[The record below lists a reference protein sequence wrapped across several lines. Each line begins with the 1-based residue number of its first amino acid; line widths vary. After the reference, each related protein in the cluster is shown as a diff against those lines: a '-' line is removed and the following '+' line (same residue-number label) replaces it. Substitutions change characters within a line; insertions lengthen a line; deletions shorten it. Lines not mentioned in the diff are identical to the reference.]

1 MKRKFAL
8 VLALFMVLMALAGCN
23 TRPSSSGGG
32 TAPSGSTA
40 DGGDAAPTG
49 EAPEVVILVNAGDGD
64 EPYANV
70 VRDQLTK
77 AGFNPVVS
85 LQPDYASWRAQVDA
99 GNFDLAVAYWVTT
112 TGAPDYAV
120 RPVFHSNGDFN
131 LYGINDPKLD
141 ELIEKAST
149 QTADEYMPT
158 YNEIED
164 YMVEEMAYVLP
175 IYVSMK
181 TLTYN
186 SDLLEDAG
194 MHVSKSRSMI
204 WETVRFKD
212 AANNDTLPYTIS
224 QLYYDLTPMD
234 PVRSDDSSTFTPIS
248 NSYIRLINL
257 TDRDELTIDSTL
269 TRAYGVADNG
279 CDFYFLLRDDV
290 NFSKVENGTAVDTGE
305 LVSAEDVVYSIQR
318 MMDKDCVPDHKNY
331 ASFEA
336 VDSAEIVTDLEALG
350 AVKTGDGK
358 SMLDVLQAG
367 ASSDIAALTDVT
379 AEVDNAGG
387 TYQVVRMST
396 SYAYP
401 QILNSFAHSSGGIV
415 SKKQI
420 ELINADFLAD
430 PAAYDVKTDVLYGEQ
445 SWFTEGDGYNNT
457 MVCSGPYIPVKKT
470 DYEVVFERNPA
481 YMPTESEFSPTIKTV
496 DVKFIKD
503 SENALS
509 ALRAGEL
516 HALYNIPTSKI
527 EVVQQESFLSM
538 KEIDSNAFN
547 YCAFNFKGK
556 FADVNLR
563 KAAQYAVDQ
572 VQLSAV
578 FNNRLIPTYS
588 PLTPVLGTGK
598 SVEADAA
605 KSAEYLK
612 LWQES

>member
-1 MKRKFAL
+1 MMKRKFAL
-8 VLALFMVLMALAGCN
+8 FLALTLLLTMLASC
-23 TRPSSSGGG
+23 SSPKQSGEDPKNEGG
-32 TAPSGSTA
+32 TK
-40 DGGDAAPTG
+40 
-49 EAPEVVILVNAGDGD
+49 PEVVILVNAGDGD

-70 VRDQLTK
+70 VRDQLAK
-77 AGFNPVVS
+77 AGFEPKIS

-99 GNFDLAVAYWVTT
+99 RNFDIAIAYWVTT

-120 RPVFHSNGDFN
+120 RPVFHSQGDFN
-131 LYGINDPKLD
+131 LYGINDPVLD
-141 ELIEKAST
+141 EMIEKAST
-149 QTADEYMPT
+149 QTADEYMET
-158 YNEIED
+158 YAEIEH
-164 YMVEEMAYVLP
+164 YMTEEMAYVLP

-186 SDLLEDAG
+186 SDLLEDEG

-212 AANNDTLPYTIS
+212 PANNDTLPYTIS
-224 QLYYDLTPMD
+224 QVYYDLTPMD
-234 PVRSDDSSTFTPIS
+234 PVRSDDSSTFTPLC

-257 TDRDELTIDSTL
+257 TDRDELTTAGTL

-290 NFSKVENGTAVDTGE
+290 NFSKVENMHAVDTGE

-336 VDSAEIVTDLEALG
+336 VDSAEIITDLDALKEI
-350 AVKTGDGK
+350 KTGSGE
-358 SMLDVLQAG
+358 SMLDVLQKG
-367 ASSDIAALTDVT
+367 AATEIAALTADT
-379 AEVDNAGG
+379 AAVDNAAG

-396 SYAYP
+396 KYAYP

-420 ELINADFLAD
+420 EAINAEYLAD
-430 PAAYDVKTDVLYGEQ
+430 PASYDVKTDVLYGEQ
-445 SWFTEGDGYNNT
+445 SWYTEGSGYNNT
-457 MVCSGPYIPVKKT
+457 MVCSGPYIPVVKT
-470 DYEVVFERNPA
+470 DYGVTFEANPH
-481 YMPTESEFSPTIKTV
+481 YMPTEEEFCPQIKTV
-496 DVKFIKD
+496 EVKFIKD

-527 EVVQQESFLSM
+527 DVVKAEPFLSM
-538 KEIDSNAFN
+538 KEIDSNAYN
-547 YCAFNFKGK
+547 YCAFNFSGK
-556 FADVNLR
+556 FADINLR
-563 KAAQYAVDQ
+563 KAAQYAVNQ
-572 VQLSAV
+572 EQLSAV

-588 PLTPVLGTGK
+588 PLTPVLGTGLALK
-598 SVEADAA
+598 ADPE
-605 KSAEYLK
+605 KSAEYMK
-612 LWQES
+612 LWQDSQNS

>member
-1 MKRKFAL
+1 MKRMIALSLAL
-8 VLALFMVLMALAGCN
+8 VMLLTALTACGGK
-23 TRPSSSGGG
+23 SGGEKDAG
-32 TAPSGSTA
+32 SAAASGGA
-40 DGGDAAPTG
+40 K
-49 EAPEVVILVNAGDGD
+49 PEVTILVNAGDGD

-70 VRDQLTK
+70 VRDQLAK
-77 AGFNPVVS
+77 AGFAPKIS

-99 GNFDLAVAYWVTT
+99 GNFDLAIAYWVTT

-120 RPVFHSNGDFN
+120 RPVFHSQGDFN
-131 LYGINDPKLD
+131 LYGVNDPKLD
-141 ELIEKAST
+141 EMIELAST
-149 QTADEYMPT
+149 QTAQQYMDT
-158 YNEIED
+158 YSQIES

-186 SDLLEDAG
+186 SELLEDAG

-212 AANNDTLPYTIS
+212 PANNATLPYTIS
-224 QLYYDLTPMD
+224 QVYYDLTPMD

-257 TDRDELTIDSTL
+257 TDTDGLTTDGTL
-269 TRAYGVADNG
+269 TRSYAVADNG

-290 NFSKVENGTAVDTGE
+290 NFCKVENRHAVDTGE
-305 LVSAEDVVYSIQR
+305 MVSAEDVVYSIER
-318 MMDKDCVPDHKNY
+318 MINKDCVPDHKNY

-336 VDSAEIVTDLEALG
+336 VDSAGIITDLDFL
-350 AVKTGDGK
+350 KTITSSDGK
-358 SMLDVLQAG
+358 NMYDALQSG
-367 ASSDIAALTDVT
+367 ASTEITALTADT
-379 AEVDNAGG
+379 ADVDNAGG

-396 SYAYP
+396 KYAYP

-420 ELINADFLAD
+420 EAVNAEFLAD
-430 PAAYDVKTDVLYGEQ
+430 PASYDVKTDVLYGEQ
-445 SWFTEGDGYNNT
+445 SWFTDGAGYNNT
-457 MVCSGPYIPVKKT
+457 MVCSGPYIPILKT
-470 DYEVVFERNPA
+470 DYGVVFEANPH
-481 YMPTESEFSPTIKTV
+481 YMPTEAELSPAIKTV

-527 EVVQQESFLSM
+527 DIVKQDPTLAM
-538 KEIDSNAFN
+538 KEIDSNAYN
-547 YCAFNFKGK
+547 YCAFNFRGK
-556 FADVNLR
+556 FADINLR

-588 PLTPVLGTGK
+588 SLTPVLGTGK
-598 SVEADAA
+598 SLVADSA
-605 KSAEYLK
+605 KSAEYLE
-612 LWQES
+612 LWRAGQTS

>member
-1 MKRKFAL
+1 MMKRK
-8 VLALFMVLMALAGCN
+8 LALLLSATLLLTLLASCA
-23 TRPSSSGGG
+23 SK
-32 TAPSGSTA
+32 PSGNGPDA
-40 DGGDAAPTG
+40 QGGDAAK
-49 EAPEVVILVNAGDGD
+49 PEVVILVNAGDGD

-70 VRDQLTK
+70 VRDQLAK
-77 AGFNPVVS
+77 AGFDPKIS

-99 GNFDLAVAYWVTT
+99 RNFDIAVAYWVTT

-120 RPVFHSNGDFN
+120 RPVFHSDGDFN
-131 LYGINDPKLD
+131 LYGIKDPKLD
-141 ELIEKAST
+141 EMIEKAST
-149 QTADEYMPT
+149 QTADVYMDT
-158 YNEIED
+158 YSEIEK
-164 YMVEEMAYVLP
+164 YMVEEMAYTLP

-204 WETVRFKD
+204 WETVRYKD
-212 AANNDTLPYTIS
+212 PANNDTLPYTIS
-224 QLYYDLTPMD
+224 QVYYDLTPMD

-257 TDRDELTIDSTL
+257 TDRDELTTAGTL
-269 TRAYGVADNG
+269 TRAYGVAENG

-290 NFSKVENGTAVDTGE
+290 NFSKVENKHAVDTGE
-305 LVSAEDVVYSIQR
+305 LVSAEDVVYSIER
-318 MMDKDCVPDHKNY
+318 MMNKDCVPDHKNY

-336 VDSAEIVTDLEALG
+336 VDSAEIVTDLEALKG
-350 AVKTGDGK
+350 IVTGDGK
-358 SMLDVLQAG
+358 TMLEVLQAG
-367 ASSDIAALTDVT
+367 APTGIAALTADT
-379 AEVDNAGG
+379 AAVDNAAG

-396 SYAYP
+396 KYAYP

-420 ELINADFLAD
+420 EAINAAYLAD

-445 SWFTEGDGYNNT
+445 SWFTEGNGYNNT
-457 MVCSGPYIPVKKT
+457 MVCSGPYIPIVKT
-470 DYEVVFERNPA
+470 DYGVVFEANPH
-481 YMPTESEFSPTIKTV
+481 YMPTEEEFTPMIKTV

-527 EVVQQESFLSM
+527 EVVKAEPSLSM
-538 KEIDSNAFN
+538 KEIDSNAYN
-547 YCAFNFKGK
+547 YCAFNFTGK

-572 VQLSAV
+572 EQLSAV

-588 PLTPVLGTGK
+588 PLTPVLGTGMALK
-598 SVEADAA
+598 ADPA
-605 KSAEYLK
+605 KSAEYME
-612 LWQES
+612 LWRAGQNP